1 MFSTKIDQKSNQKAT
16 PCILFRLKI
25 SAISAETTWIDN
37 YGLNPTRLSPM
48 QLAQVGW
55 VDLDL
60 DLALAESRLEFG
72 F

>member
-16 PCILFRLKI
+16 PCILFQLKI
-25 SAISAETTWIDN
+25 SAILAETKWIDN

-48 QLAQVGW
+48 QIAQVRR
-55 VDLDL
+55 VNLDSAL
-60 DLALAESRLEFG
+60 DESRPEFG